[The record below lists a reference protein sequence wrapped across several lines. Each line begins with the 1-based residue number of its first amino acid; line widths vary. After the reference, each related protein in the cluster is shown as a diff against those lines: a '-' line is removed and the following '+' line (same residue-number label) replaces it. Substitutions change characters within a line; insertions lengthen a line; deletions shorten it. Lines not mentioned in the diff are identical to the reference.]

1 MGNVHCLF
9 IAIVADAGGMI
20 SAGVAAR
27 HREGSKANRETT
39 AMFEHQRHEF
49 RCRFMSCKR
58 ASFPA
63 GDEDFAKAAATAT
76 PLFTK
81 SNR

>member
-20 SAGVAAR
+20 SAGVAAG

-39 AMFEHQRHEF
+39 AMFEHQRREF
-49 RCRFMSCKR
+49 CCRSANC
-58 ASFPA
+58 
-63 GDEDFAKAAATAT
+63 E
-76 PLFTK
+76 
-81 SNR
+81 